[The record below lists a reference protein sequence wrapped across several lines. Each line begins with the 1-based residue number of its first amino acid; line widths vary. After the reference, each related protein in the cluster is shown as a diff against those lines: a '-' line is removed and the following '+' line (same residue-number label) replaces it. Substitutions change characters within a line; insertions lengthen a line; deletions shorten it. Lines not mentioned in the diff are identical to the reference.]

1 MSKILSV
8 AWIAFACCALCL
20 RAENAP
26 IEWHVYSDVRDGRT
40 GNQQLTNA
48 FIQAKSGDTITIHAG
63 TYNLATEE
71 MIFRYEYTN
80 SAHEVVVDD
89 TQGTCLFS
97 SVDNLTVQ
105 GDPLANRE
113 DIVLSGLGGASET
126 AEDGQHQIMRLEGAS
141 CTVKHLTFYKGIA
154 AFDKT
159 MFRDNQ
165 LITTDKWAYRR
176 GGGLY
181 FKKSSSICRDCV
193 FERCY
198 ASHGGAAAL
207 GTYYDCLF
215 IRNSGRAS
223 QYAGALYGASG
234 AYTCRFEE
242 NKRGALRSS
251 SGVVSNCFFIANL
264 HNGGNGIFFDQQG
277 SIVDCVFTNNSI
289 NSVLE
294 GSKTVSEIARCK
306 FYGQH
311 MITNLANRISSC
323 SFVRTDATS
332 FGILANCQRVEDC
345 RFISLLGSSTTSIEV
360 SDGKNASIVSN
371 CVLSR
376 CELSGFNVR
385 RGWVF
390 FDVPSAD
397 NCLIEDNNI
406 WGYDKAGVFGYSD
419 GRASSIVNC
428 TIVSNKCNNGFYNE
442 GQGVVTFRN
451 TLFFNNKVGGRSWRK
466 FDIEYKSGYGHD
478 TVRMVNSIYKSDK
491 TFDGT
496 ASLNKYNDWNF
507 SPMFMKD
514 RYPNKILE
522 HPYALCHLSPCIG
535 FGTNDGLSENDIDLA
550 RKKRL
555 NGIVDV
561 GCYENWHV
569 SPGLKVV
576 VR

>member
-1 MSKILSV
+1 M
-8 AWIAFACCALCL
+8 
-20 RAENAP
+20 
-26 IEWHVYSDVRDGRT
+26 
-40 GNQQLTNA
+40 
-48 FIQAKSGDTITIHAG
+48 
-63 TYNLATEE
+63 
-71 MIFRYEYTN
+71 
-80 SAHEVVVDD
+80 
-89 TQGTCLFS
+89 
-97 SVDNLTVQ
+97 
-105 GDPLANRE
+105 
-113 DIVLSGLGGASET
+113 
-126 AEDGQHQIMRLEGAS
+126 
-141 CTVKHLTFYKGIA
+141 
-154 AFDKT
+154 
-159 MFRDNQ
+159 
-165 LITTDKWAYRR
+165 
-176 GGGLY
+176 
-181 FKKSSSICRDCV
+181 
-193 FERCY
+193 
-198 ASHGGAAAL
+198 
-207 GTYYDCLF
+207 
-215 IRNSGRAS
+215 
-223 QYAGALYGASG
+223 
-234 AYTCRFEE
+234 
-242 NKRGALRSS
+242 
-251 SGVVSNCFFIANL
+251 
-264 HNGGNGIFFDQQG
+264 
-277 SIVDCVFTNNSI
+277 
-289 NSVLE
+289 
-294 GSKTVSEIARCK
+294 
-306 FYGQH
+306 
-311 MITNLANRISSC
+311 
-323 SFVRTDATS
+323 
-332 FGILANCQRVEDC
+332 
-345 RFISLLGSSTTSIEV
+345 
-360 SDGKNASIVSN
+360 
-371 CVLSR
+371 
-376 CELSGFNVR
+376 
-385 RGWVF
+385 F

-550 RKKRL
+550 GNKRL